1 MQTSLGP
8 RPTLVPKGYNFTK
21 QYVKDA
27 EVNRDSF
34 VCVNSGGWTIQNQ
47 VSTQIQPTTTY
58 TASNPNR

>member
-27 EVNRDSF
+27 ELNRDSY
-34 VCVNSGGWTIQNQ
+34 VCVNSGGWTMQNQ
-47 VSTQIQPTTTY
+47 V
-58 TASNPNR
+58 A